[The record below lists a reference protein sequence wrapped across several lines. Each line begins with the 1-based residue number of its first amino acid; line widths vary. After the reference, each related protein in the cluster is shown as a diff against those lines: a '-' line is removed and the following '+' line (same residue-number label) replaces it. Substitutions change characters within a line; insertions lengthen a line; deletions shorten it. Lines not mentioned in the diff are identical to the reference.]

1 MVFVEISTRQ
11 YIREIKLIWRI
22 QDRVIYIY
30 MGSISSKL
38 GSDMLF
44 ESHLLYMQVMILLFQ
59 AINLD
64 MSREYAIYMFI
75 F

>member
-1 MVFVEISTRQ
+1 
-11 YIREIKLIWRI
+11 
-22 QDRVIYIY
+22 

-64 MSREYAIYMFI
+64 MSREYAICSYFDTFAI
-75 F
+75 KKIQ